1 MSYMGVHQIL
11 DCPEL
16 RKLITR
22 YLRAG
27 DIKVCVVVCKAWHG
41 YFQGEVWKT
50 LNLTEHRQQLWVS
63 DEVVNAAAWFDSIRK
78 NARWVRYLYYSYRL
92 RPPQG
97 LCDLLVETLRSLVYI
112 EVLAKNEQEWAKFQQ
127 LILLNPAIRY
137 IEVGVAHDH
146 RDPYLLPIDLRLHSV
161 ITPMSTLLCSLVI
174 TTTTTVDQLLQIL
187 SVCPTLEE
195 LTVGH
200 EFDHSRLV
208 SHRPQQPEAPE
219 AMVTKVADTDD
230 DGTPPTAFSLKRL
243 TVNSSSYDPALVN
256 LMERCPAL
264 MHLGLNDL
272 SDDVLIPLCNVLRSG
287 CLPRLGSIMLISN
300 ARDSSRQLPLIIAIP
315 PQQLQM
321 ADIWT
326 NNALLYP
333 TLVERHHQTLVS
345 IQGCT
350 VTGSDFRTVTP
361 FFSRCRRLQ
370 KLNVHFIGE
379 GELQVDIRYLLR
391 VPWVCSEIEVLDMP
405 IILDRECTEAVLL
418 DIGLSEKAVKDP
430 EKRSKWEQI
439 EAVDYGVSLAFR
451 DFSSSTLEANYV
463 NSE

>member
-22 YLRAG
+22 YLRAS
-27 DIKVCVVVCKAWHG
+27 DIKVCAVVCKAWHG

-50 LNLTEHRQQLWVS
+50 LNLTEHRQQLWAS

-112 EVLAKNEQEWAKFQQ
+112 EVLAKNEQEWAKLQQ

-137 IEVGVAHDH
+137 IEVGVTHDH
-146 RDPYLLPIDLRLHSV
+146 HDPYLPPIDLRLHK
-161 ITPMSTLLCSLVI
+161 
-174 TTTTTVDQLLQIL
+174 
-187 SVCPTLEE
+187 E

-200 EFDHSRLV
+200 EFDHTRLV
-208 SHRPQQPEAPE
+208 SHRPQQLEAPE
-219 AMVTKVADTDD
+219 AMVTKVADTND
-230 DGTPPTAFSLKRL
+230 DGTPPPTAFSLKRL

-300 ARDSSRQLPLIIAIP
+300 ARDSSRQLPLLIAIP

-405 IILDRECTEAVLL
+405 MILDRECPDAVLL
-418 DIGLSEKAVKDP
+418 DIGLSDKAVKDP
-430 EKRSKWEQI
+430 EKRSMWEQI
-439 EAVDYGVSLAFR
+439 EAACHGHLKVDYGVSLAFR